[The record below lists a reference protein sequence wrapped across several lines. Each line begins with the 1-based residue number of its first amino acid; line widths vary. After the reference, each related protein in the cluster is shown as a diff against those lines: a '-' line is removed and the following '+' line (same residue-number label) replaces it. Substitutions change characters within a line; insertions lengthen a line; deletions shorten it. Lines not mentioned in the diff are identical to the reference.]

1 MELESLIK
9 SEGYENIKTRGS
21 SSYIF
26 SFKILKDSVRGHMD
40 LFQTKKMYY
49 LIGFVYA
56 CNLFCLHITI
66 ILLYVAGIGSCISMY

>member
-26 SFKILKDSVRGHMD
+26 SFKILKDSVRGHMH

-49 LIGFVYA
+49 LIGFVY
-56 CNLFCLHITI
+56 I
-66 ILLYVAGIGSCISMY
+66 